1 MCVGYTIAQS
11 LCNHLYFFLSHQMM
25 SLDDGRTSPIHVH
38 VDEETPVHVHV
49 KKGKK
54 SATAKAVDGRMKR
67 TRFARGS
74 TFGGPGNV
82 RRPPSSRVRSPPP
95 PSSLARSQSPPVKE
109 PWVPAPGKSTRGGK
123 YAWEYPW
130 LTPRTR
136 RKFRTKKKARE
147 SLDDLWLSWMKR
159 KGYGLEGDSARLEI
173 NPADRS
179 ALRRSDLEGDADDVR
194 GADARQY
201 EKRIDSLMTEMGTL
215 RNEADLVRKER
226 ELDKTKDRL
235 DLSQHALMRQEHELR
250 EAKTDLTV
258 TERENERLR
267 RSVERLKD
275 SVVLTSSEKSRMSA
289 EKDLLLRKLTQAEM
303 DGSAASQQLEE
314 LRSTIRR
321 LRDDKRMTSE
331 DSIALARQKDL
342 LMQRLDEFE
351 STNRT
356 LRTLLQDQYRKEP
369 YVPWCVI
376 CQGPCIL
383 HAREGSGADASHI
396 MEQKDV
402 LMRRLTD
409 VEADNVRLRDDLLLK
424 EQKLEESL
432 VMLEAE
438 RGNARQMGN
447 VQTSLET
454 TRAHLQKELR
464 TKEADN
470 NRMAVQIRG
479 LEKKLQQERIE
490 REHTSELLM
499 GAKDKAE
506 RDKEA
511 LKKAT
516 RVQKQRAEQSENTVD
531 RLNATIMEK
540 EAQIAD
546 LHSSIGELKA
556 QNNRLSQQKS
566 QVESENAVLHGRN
579 KDLDRQLRDTEDRLR
594 ANTDTLTERVQRQ
607 ANEVASLKIDNER
620 LQNQVSTMEDKLITS
635 QTDVTQLKSS
645 VRQYENLVTEYKQ
658 QPHGAHRKMNA
669 SQREA
674 ESAHVRLERTELE
687 RTRLQEESTEELE
700 RVRTRLQQRL
710 AELEPLP
717 ELLRESEIKIQ
728 DMTDRIN
735 AYEKRA
741 LDHTKLITELTVKVE
756 DQSSQLESHRSKSH
770 SAEDEIRAL
779 QTKVDALQR
788 KLEESDAQNRD
799 LVSVIAKRED
809 TIHDTQARCD
819 ELAREN
825 SSLSRQLEAA
835 IQDMRRQTDEARDKA
850 SNKERSA
857 QNRILDLEAQLS
869 RVRSE
874 MASIKRTREEHE
886 RKHHSKLQDLTDRLE
901 QANTT
906 NRSMQNYVSFLK
918 SSYANVFGDSVLT
931 SSPYRSPTAIS

>member
-1 MCVGYTIAQS
+1 
-11 LCNHLYFFLSHQMM
+11 MM
-25 SLDDGRTSPIHVH
+25 SRDDGRTSPIHLH

-82 RRPPSSRVRSPPP
+82 RRQPTRVRSPPP
-95 PSSLARSQSPPVKE
+95 PSSLARSQSPPAKE

-123 YAWEYPW
+123 FAWEYPW

-136 RKFRTKKKARE
+136 RKVRSLKKKPRE

-179 ALRRSDLEGDADDVR
+179 ALRRSDLEADPDDVR
-194 GADARQY
+194 NADARQY

-226 ELDKTKDRL
+226 ELDRTKDKL
-235 DLSQHALMRQEHELR
+235 DLSQHALMRQESELR

-275 SVVLTSSEKSRMSA
+275 SVTLTSSEKSRMSA
-289 EKDLLLRKLTQAEM
+289 ERDLLLRKLTQAEM

-321 LRDDKRMTSE
+321 LRDDKRMSSE

-369 YVPWCVI
+369 YIPWCVI

-383 HAREGSGADASHI
+383 HAREGSGADASRV

-424 EQKLEESL
+424 ERKLEESL

-479 LEKKLQQERIE
+479 LEKQLQQERIE

-506 RDKEA
+506 RDKDA

-516 RVQKQRAEQSENTVD
+516 RVQKQRAEQSENTVE

-546 LHSSIGELKA
+546 LHASIGELKA
-556 QNNRLSQQKS
+556 QNNRLTQQRS

-658 QPHGAHRKMNA
+658 QMVKVHGPHCYALHVMNA

-674 ESAHVRLERTELE
+674 EAAHVRLERTELE

-741 LDHTKLITELTVKVE
+741 LEHTKLITELTVKVE
-756 DQSSQLESHRSKSH
+756 DQSGQLESNRSKSH
-770 SAEDEIRAL
+770 AAEDEIRAL

-809 TIHDTQARCD
+809 TIHETQARCD

-825 SSLSRQLEAA
+825 SSLSRQLEAS
-835 IQDMRRQTDEARDKA
+835 IQDMRRQTEEARDKA
-850 SNKERSA
+850 SSKERSA

-874 MASIKRTREEHE
+874 LAAIKRQREEHE

-918 SSYANVFGDSVLT
+918 SSYANVFGDTVLT